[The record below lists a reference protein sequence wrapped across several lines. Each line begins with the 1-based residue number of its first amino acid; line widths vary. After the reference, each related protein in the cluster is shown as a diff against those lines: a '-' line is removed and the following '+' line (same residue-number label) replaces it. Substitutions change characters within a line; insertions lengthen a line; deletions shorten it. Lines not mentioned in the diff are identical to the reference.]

1 MKYNL
6 KHLRNHFTK
15 VAVFILIVLV
25 FSDCNSL
32 RRVPVGKRLLTDNEI
47 FINGKAEKDEN
58 VLNLMYQ
65 KPNSNILGYKLR
77 LNLANIANSKYD
89 STFQAKFIN
98 NTEKFK
104 RLSKFLSA
112 KQVNR
117 LGKSFWYSGFH
128 KFMLSSGEKP
138 VLIDLKTSAKS
149 AKNLN
154 AYYYNKGFFNAK
166 TTFSVDSSKT
176 KKAKVNYQVTTFN
189 PYFIDSIKTTITSPT
204 LDSLYK
210 IKKELSLIKSKKQ
223 YQTRDLENER
233 SRITSYYRNNGAYL
247 FQPNY
252 VNFDIDTLGTN
263 KKVNVNLKIN
273 DYSFRDGD
281 STKIV
286 PFKIYKISEVNIITD
301 FKTSQ
306 NKKTFT
312 DSSSY
317 KNFNLYSLDKLKYRP
332 KAITDAI
339 FITKGSLFSDSKTV
353 LTSRYLSNLKI
364 FNYPIITYKIDVSDT
379 RTNSLIANIYLTP
392 KKKYGFSTNL
402 DVTHSNIQTLGVA
415 LTPSVSIRNV
425 FNGAETLSFAT
436 RFNIGASKSL
446 ANPDDKFF
454 NVLEYGL
461 DMKLNFPRIF
471 MFFNSEKIIPKSM
484 IPSTNFNVGLSKQQ
498 NIGLDKENLTSSLT
512 YTWTP
517 RATTQAKFDLFNI
530 QYIKNVNTSN
540 YFKVYN
546 ASYNVLNSLAT
557 KYKASSDYFED
568 GNLIIESGVNEFINE
583 ATNGFLSTYVS
594 DKDLKTISSIVERK
608 KRLSE
613 NNLIF
618 ATNFQFSKTTKSEIN
633 DESFYV
639 FSTKLESAGN
649 FLSILA
655 NASKQLKNQNG
666 SNTFLEVEYS
676 QYIKTEFEYI
686 KHWDIQNRKVVA
698 IRSFFGVA
706 IPYGNSRSIPFSRSY
721 FAGGSNDNRAWQP
734 YSLGPGSS
742 GGINDFNEANL
753 KIALSAEYRF
763 NILNKLYGALFAD
776 AGNIWNF
783 KDTIEDEKSI
793 LDSFDDLKSIALGTG
808 LGFRYDFNFFVFRLD
823 LGLKTYNP
831 AKLENEKWFKE
842 INFSQS
848 VLNIGINYPF

>member
-1 MKYNL
+1 LKNL
-6 KHLRNHFTK
+6 FTK
-15 VAVFILIVLV
+15 IAVFILIGLL

-32 RRVPVGKRLLTDNEI
+32 RRVPIGKRLLTNNEI
-47 FINGKAEKDEN
+47 FINNKPEKDEAI
-58 VLNLMYQ
+58 LNLMY
-65 KPNSNILGYKLR
+65 R
-77 LNLANIANSKYD
+77 LNLANIANPKYD
-89 STFQAKFIN
+89 STFQARFIN
-98 NTEKFK
+98 NSEKFK

-112 KQVNR
+112 KQVHR

-138 VLIDLKTSAKS
+138 VLIDLKTSDKS
-149 AKNLN
+149 VKSLN
-154 AYYYNKGFFNAK
+154 AYYFNKGFFDAK
-166 TTFSVDSSKT
+166 TTFSVDSSKA
-176 KKAKVNYQVTTFN
+176 KKAKVNYQVTTFK
-189 PYFIDSIKTTITSPT
+189 PYFLDSIKTTITSPA

-223 YQTRDLENER
+223 YQTTDFEAER
-233 SRITSYYRNNGAYL
+233 SRITSYYRNNGVYL
-247 FQPNY
+247 FQQEY
-252 VNFDIDTLGTN
+252 VDFVIDTLNTN

-273 DYSFRDGD
+273 DYSYREGD
-281 STKIV
+281 STKTA

-301 FKTSQ
+301 FKTSK
-306 NKKTFT
+306 NKNSFT
-312 DSSSY
+312 DSTTY
-317 KNFNLYSLDKLKYRP
+317 KNFNLYSFDKLKYRP

-364 FNYPIITYKIDVSDT
+364 FNYPTITYKVNSRDT
-379 RTNSLIANIYLTP
+379 LSNSLIANIYLTP
-392 KKKYGFSTNL
+392 KKKYGFSANL

-415 LTPSVSIRNV
+415 LSPSVSIRNV

-436 RFNIGASKSL
+436 RYNIGASKSL

-471 MFFNSEKIIPKSM
+471 MFFNTEKIIPKSM

-498 NIGLDKENLTSSLT
+498 NIGLDKENFTSSLT
-512 YTWTP
+512 YSWTP
-517 RATTQAKFDLFNI
+517 KTNTLAKLDLFNI
-530 QYIKNVNTSN
+530 QYIKNVNTGN

-557 KYKASSDYFED
+557 KYNADSSYFD
-568 GNLIIESGVNEFINE
+568 GAGNLTIESGVNEFIDD
-583 ATNGFLSTYVS
+583 ATYGFLPTYVS
-594 DKDLKTISSIVERK
+594 DKDLKTISSIVERR

-618 ATNFQFSKTTKSEIN
+618 ATNFQFSKTTKNEIN

-655 NASKQLKNQNG
+655 NASKQFKNQNG
-666 SNTFLEVEYS
+666 SNTFLEIEYS

-686 KHWDIQNRKVVA
+686 KHWDLQNKKVVA
-698 IRSFFGVA
+698 LRSFFGVA
-706 IPYGNSRSIPFSRSY
+706 IPYGNSKSIPFSRSY

-734 YSLGPGSS
+734 YGLGPGSS
-742 GGINDFNEANL
+742 GGVNDFNEANL

>member
-1 MKYNL
+1 MKNL
-6 KHLRNHFTK
+6 FTK
-15 VAVFILIVLV
+15 IAVFILIGLL
-25 FSDCNSL
+25 FSDCNTL
-32 RRVPVGKRLLTDNEI
+32 RRVPFGKRLLTNNEI
-47 FINGKAEKDEN
+47 FINGKSEKNEAI
-58 VLNLMYQ
+58 LNLVYQ
-65 KPNSNILGYKLR
+65 KPNSNVLGYKLR
-77 LNLANIANSKYD
+77 LNLANIANPKYD

-98 NTEKFK
+98 NAEKFK
-104 RLSKFLSA
+104 RLSKFLSE
-112 KQVNR
+112 KQVYR

-138 VLIDLKTSAKS
+138 VIIDLKTSEKS
-149 AKNLN
+149 VKSLN
-154 AYYYNKGFFNAK
+154 AYYFNKGFFDAK
-166 TTFSVDSSKT
+166 TTFSVDSSKA
-176 KKAKVNYQVTTFN
+176 KKAKVSYQVTTFN
-189 PYFIDSIKTTITSPT
+189 PYFIDSLKTTISSPA
-204 LDSLYK
+204 LDSLYT

-223 YQTRDLENER
+223 YQTSDFENER
-233 SRITSYYRNNGAYL
+233 SRISSLYRNNGVYL
-247 FQPNY
+247 FQQEY
-252 VNFDIDTLGTN
+252 VDFIIDTLNTN

-273 DYSFRDGD
+273 DYTFREGD
-281 STKIV
+281 STKTK
-286 PFKIYKISEVNIITD
+286 PFKIYKISGVNIITD
-301 FKTSQ
+301 FKTSK
-306 NKKTFT
+306 NKKKFT
-312 DSSSY
+312 DSTTY
-317 KNFNLYSLDKLKYRP
+317 KNFNLYSFDKLKYRP

-339 FITKGSLFSDSKTV
+339 FITKGSLFSDAKTV

-364 FNYPIITYKIDVSDT
+364 FNYPTITYKVDT
-379 RTNSLIANIYLTP
+379 RDTISNSLIANIYLTP
-392 KKKYGFSTNL
+392 KKKYGFSANL
-402 DVTHSNIQTLGVA
+402 DVTHSNIQTLGVE
-415 LTPSVSIRNV
+415 LSPSVSIRNV

-436 RFNIGASKSL
+436 RYNIGASKSL
-446 ANPDDKFF
+446 SNPDDKFF

-461 DMKLNFPRIF
+461 DMKLNFPRTL
-471 MFFNSEKIIPKSM
+471 MFFNTEKIIPKSM
-484 IPSTNFNVGLSKQQ
+484 IPSTNFNIGLSKQK

-517 RATTQAKFDLFNI
+517 RANTQAKLDLFNI
-530 QYIKNVNTSN
+530 QYIKNVNTGN

-546 ASYNVLNSLAT
+546 ASYNVLNSLAS
-557 KYKASSDYFED
+557 KYNADSRYFDD
-568 GNLIIESGVNEFINE
+568 GNLIIENGVNGFIND
-583 ATNGFLSTYVS
+583 ATNGFLTTFVT
-594 DKDLKTISSIVERK
+594 DKDIKTISSIVERK

-639 FSTKLESAGN
+639 LSTKLESAGN

-676 QYIKTEFEYI
+676 QYLKTELEYI
-686 KHWDIQNRKVVA
+686 KHWDLQNKKVVA
-698 IRSFFGVA
+698 LRGFFGVA
-706 IPYGNSRSIPFSRSY
+706 VPYGNSRSIPFSRSY

-753 KIALSAEYRF
+753 KIAFSAEYRF

-783 KDTIEDEKSI
+783 KDNIEDEKSI